1 MPWLIVGDSYIN
13 LDAVSKVKVT
23 EKEDEVRVTF
33 YKADGM
39 ILEQVRLPKVALQH
53 FYQVMSYLTKAV
65 PIGMINLPT
74 EKGEKE

>member
-1 MPWLIVGDSYIN
+1 MSWLIVGDSYIN

-53 FYQVMSYLTKAV
+53 FYQAMSYLTKAI

-74 EKGEKE
+74 AKGEKE